1 MKCSILWYIFYEII
15 FTNAHSYNHAR
26 EHRRKKE
33 DNKQETQVLAT
44 NAPATEQPVWLL
56 FNFKRT
62 LTTLHKDYMATCSL
76 LVTQRPHNYHLRFS
90 RTRTLHGDLAFS
102 RL

>member
-33 DNKQETQVLAT
+33 DNKQETSFG
-44 NAPATEQPVWLL
+44 NECPGH
-56 FNFKRT
+56 RT
-62 LTTLHKDYMATCSL
+62 ACMASIQLQKDSNNLT
-76 LVTQRPHNYHLRFS
+76 QG
-90 RTRTLHGDLAFS
+90 LHGHM
-102 RL
+102 